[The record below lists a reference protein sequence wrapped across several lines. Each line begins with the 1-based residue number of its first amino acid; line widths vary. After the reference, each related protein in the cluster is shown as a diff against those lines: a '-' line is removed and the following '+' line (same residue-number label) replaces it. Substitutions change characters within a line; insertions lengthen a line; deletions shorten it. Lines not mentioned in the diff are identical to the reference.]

1 MKIRCIGGGPAALY
15 FSLLVK
21 KAHPDWDVRLFE
33 RNPANVTWG
42 FGVVFSD
49 ETMESFREA
58 DAPSCRA
65 ISEAFIHWDD
75 IHIFFK
81 GEKFVSTGHGFA
93 GMQRLK
99 LLQIIEARARELG
112 VDIRHDADITSLE
125 ADTFR
130 DADLI
135 VAADGVNSF
144 IRRQH
149 AAAFGADVVMRP
161 NKFVWLGSTKRFDAF
176 TFYFNRNAHG
186 LWRAHCYQYMPGTS
200 TFIVECTEETW
211 TRAGLADATEA
222 DTIAY
227 CERVFAEELD
237 GAKLISNMS
246 LWRNF
251 PRVRNRKYFH
261 DNIVLLG
268 DALHTAHFSIGS
280 GTKLAMEDGI
290 ALANALE
297 RSATLND
304 ALAAYQA
311 EREPVVDSLQRA
323 AQVSMQW
330 FEETERYAARMEPL
344 QFAYSLLTRS
354 LRINHDNLR
363 RRDPAFLAAAEA
375 WVAGQAYAAA
385 GRPRPAGRTPPP
397 IFTPFRLRALTLE
410 NRIVVSP
417 MCQYSAQDG
426 LVGDWHLVHLGSRA
440 IGGAGLVM
448 TEMTCVSPQA
458 RITPGCAGIWN
469 DAQQSAWRRIV
480 DFIHANSQ
488 AKVGMQIGHA
498 GRKGSTKLLWE
509 GVDQPLPEGNW
520 EVIAPSAIPYQAFC
534 HRPREMTRAD
544 MDAVIA
550 DHAAAA
556 QRAAAAGFDLLELHM
571 AHGYLLSTFLSPLAN
586 RRSDAYGGSIEN
598 RMRFPLEV
606 FAAVR
611 AAWPADKPMSVR
623 ISATDWKAGG
633 FSDADGLALVAAL
646 KVAGCDIVDVSTGQV
661 VGDQEPQYG
670 RLWQLPFSTRLRLEG
685 GLPTM
690 AIGNIQSF
698 GDANAI
704 IAGGRADL
712 CVLARMHLADPYWTR
727 HAAYEYGWPL
737 PWPNPYQSVSLPYTP
752 RWS

>member
-15 FSLLVK
+15 FSLLAK

-49 ETMESFREA
+49 ETMDGFREA
-58 DAPSCRA
+58 DEPSCRA
-65 ISEAFIHWDD
+65 ITDAFIHWDD
-75 IHIFFK
+75 IHVFFK
-81 GEKFVSTGHGFA
+81 GERFVSTGHGFA
-93 GMQRLK
+93 GMQRLR
-99 LLQIIEARARELG
+99 LLQIIEARAREVG
-112 VDIRHDADITSLE
+112 VEIRHDTDVTSLD

-135 VAADGVNSF
+135 VAADGINSF

-149 AAAFGADVVMRP
+149 AEVFGADVVVRP

-176 TFYFNRNAHG
+176 TFYFKRNAHG
-186 LWRAHCYQYMPGTS
+186 LWRAHCYQYMPGSS
-200 TFIVECTEETW
+200 TFIVECTEESW
-211 TRAGLADATEA
+211 RRAGLETASEA

-227 CERVFAEELD
+227 CEQLFAEELD

-251 PRVRNRKYFH
+251 PRVRNRRYFH

-297 RSATLND
+297 REATLGD
-304 ALAAYQA
+304 ALAAFQA

-323 AQVSMQW
+323 AQVSMEW
-330 FEETERYAARMEPL
+330 FEETERYAERMEPL

-363 RRDPAFLAAAEA
+363 RRDPEFVEQAER
-375 WVAGQAYAAA
+375 WVAERACAAA
-385 GRPRPAGRTPPP
+385 GRTLPAGRTPPP
-397 IFTPFRLRALTLE
+397 IFTPLRLRGLTLE
-410 NRIVVSP
+410 NRVVVSP
-417 MCQYSAQDG
+417 MCQYSARDG

-440 IGGAGLVM
+440 IGGAGLVV
-448 TEMTCVSPQA
+448 TEMTCVGPEA

-469 DAQQSAWRRIV
+469 DAQQSAWQRIV
-480 DFIHANSQ
+480 EFVHAHSP
-488 AKVGMQIGHA
+488 AKIGMQIGHA

-509 GVDQPLPEGNW
+509 GVDEPLAAGNW
-520 EVIAPSAIPYQAFC
+520 EVIAPSAIPYKAFC

-544 MDAVIA
+544 MEAVIA
-550 DHAAAA
+550 EHAAAA
-556 QRAAAAGFDLLELHM
+556 RRADAAGFDLLELHM
-571 AHGYLLSTFLSPLAN
+571 AHGYLLSTFLSPLSN
-586 RRSDAYGGSIEN
+586 RRTDDYGGSIDN

-611 AAWPADKPMSVR
+611 SAWPQDKPISVR

-633 FSDADGLALVAAL
+633 FSAEDGLALVAAL
-646 KVAGCDIVDVSTGQV
+646 KQAGCDIIDVSTGQV
-661 VGDQEPQYG
+661 VGDQQPQYG

-737 PWPNPYQSVSLPYTP
+737 AWPDQYASVSLPYTP

>member
-49 ETMESFREA
+49 ETMDGFREA
-58 DAPSCRA
+58 DEPSYRE
-65 ISEAFIHWDD
+65 IIDAFVHWDD
-75 IHIFFK
+75 IHIFFG

-93 GMQRLK
+93 GMQRLR
-99 LLQIIEARARELG
+99 LLQIIEARARALG
-112 VDIRHDADITSLE
+112 VEIRHDADITRL
-125 ADTFR
+125 DDYR

-135 VAADGVNSF
+135 VAADGINSF
-144 IRRQH
+144 IRRQY
-149 AAAFGADVVMRP
+149 ADAFGADVVLRP

-186 LWRAHCYQYMPGTS
+186 LWRAHCYQYMPGSS
-200 TFIVECTEETW
+200 TFIVECTEQTW
-211 TRAGLADATEA
+211 QRAGLEGASEA

-227 CERVFAEELD
+227 CERLFEKELD

-297 RSATLND
+297 REASLGA

-323 AQVSMQW
+323 AQVSMEW
-330 FEETERYAARMEPL
+330 FEETERYAERMAPL

-363 RRDPAFLAAAEA
+363 RRDPAFVDRVEA
-375 WVAGQAYAAA
+375 WVAERAYAAA
-385 GRPRPAGRTPPP
+385 GMARPAGRMPPP
-397 IFTPFRLRALTLE
+397 IFTPLRLRDLTLD
-410 NRIVVSP
+410 NRVVVSP
-417 MCQYSAQDG
+417 MCQYSAVDG

-440 IGGAGLVM
+440 VGGAGLVM
-448 TEMTCVSPQA
+448 SEMTCVGPEA

-469 DAQQSAWRRIV
+469 DAQTSAWRRIV
-480 DFIHANSQ
+480 DFIHAHSR
-488 AKVGMQIGHA
+488 AKVGLQIGHA

-509 GVDQPLPEGNW
+509 GVDEPLPEGNW
-520 EVIAPSAIPYQAFC
+520 EVIAPSAIPYKAFC

-544 MDAVIA
+544 MDAVVA
-550 DHAAAA
+550 AHAAAA
-556 QRAAAAGFDLLELHM
+556 RRGEAAGFDLLELHM
-571 AHGYLLSTFLSPLAN
+571 AHGYLLSTFLSPLTN
-586 RRSDAYGGSIEN
+586 RRSDEYGGSIEN

-611 AAWPADKPMSVR
+611 AAWPREKPVSVR

-633 FSDADGLALVAAL
+633 FSAADGIALVVAL
-646 KVAGCDIVDVSTGQV
+646 KKAGCDIVDVSTGQV
-661 VGDQEPQYG
+661 VGDQQPQYG
-670 RLWQLPFSTRLRLEG
+670 RLWQLPFSTWLRLEA

-737 PWPNPYQSVSLPYTP
+737 AWPQQYESVDLPYTP